1 MAQEEVN
8 YSELICF
15 VLSGATE
22 CLCMSL
28 DPSKVVRRLISTHHL
43 TDDDKRE
50 INQFARMDEKV
61 EKLLEILKLHDKEAY
76 DDFMKALKDYHPDLH
91 KDVYDY
97 ELRYHGE

>member
-61 EKLLEILKLHDKEAY
+61 
-76 DDFMKALKDYHPDLH
+76 
-91 KDVYDY
+91 
-97 ELRYHGE
+97 GETARNIKTTW